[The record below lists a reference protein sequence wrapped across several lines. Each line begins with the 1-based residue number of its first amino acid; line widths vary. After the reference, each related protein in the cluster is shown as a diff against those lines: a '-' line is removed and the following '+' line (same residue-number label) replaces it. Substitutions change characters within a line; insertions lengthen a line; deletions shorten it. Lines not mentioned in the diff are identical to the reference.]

1 MYMSTDS
8 SSYLADPPVQSG
20 YGGSSNRFE
29 QAVQHTQDAR
39 TTQSD
44 VANGR
49 SSSDQTGGRKRRRQ
63 AGGSNGCTQYNSVS
77 PTFSTTGVDVI
88 PADSGQDVNSQLK
101 STTEQQNTACSL
113 SQHTNQ
119 IGQPKGSV
127 PSSVQQGGRR
137 RRTRRRT
144 GGQWWTSK
152 PNDGPT
158 VHKVNI
164 PIGGSR
170 KKRKNKR
177 KNKRK
182 KSKRRKKL
190 CSRCRTCKCRY

>member
-8 SSYLADPPVQSG
+8 SSYLADPPIQSG

-29 QAVQHTQDAR
+29 QSVQHTKDAR
-39 TTQSD
+39 TAQSD

-63 AGGSNGCTQYNSVS
+63 AGGSNGCTQYNSVA
-77 PTFSTTGVDVI
+77 PTFSSSGVDVI

-101 STTEQQNTACSL
+101 STTEQQNTACSMNQYK
-113 SQHTNQ
+113 SQ
-119 IGQPKGSV
+119 IGHPKGSV

-137 RRTRRRT
+137 RRTRRRRT
-144 GGQWWTSK
+144 GGQFWTST
-152 PNDGPT
+152 PGDGPT
-158 VHKVNI
+158 LHKLNI

-170 KKRKNKR
+170 KKRKNKH
-177 KNKRK
+177 KRK

-190 CSRCRTCKCRY
+190 CSRCRTCKCRN